1 MSNQIKRALAKLSES
16 MSKNLPHV
24 RQQLSQA
31 GASSDNALVYSVA
44 KYYPALDKLAEEK

>member
-16 MSKNLPHV
+16 MSENLPQV
-24 RQQLSQA
+24 KQKLSKA

-44 KYYPALDKLAEEK
+44 KYYAALNKLAEEK